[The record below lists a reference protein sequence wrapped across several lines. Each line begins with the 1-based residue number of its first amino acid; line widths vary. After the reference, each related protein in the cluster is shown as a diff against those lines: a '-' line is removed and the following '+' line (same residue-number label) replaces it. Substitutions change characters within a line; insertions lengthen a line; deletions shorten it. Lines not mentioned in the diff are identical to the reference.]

1 MNFLG
6 VGPAELIVILVVAL
20 IFVGPERLP
29 RLAADIARTIREIR
43 KYTGSL
49 AAEFN
54 EVIQDFEKDTA
65 GDRSQWR
72 EIGEG
77 LTGATKS
84 VTDAIHGAR
93 ADMSGTPADAM
104 PIAAADANGTANFAA
119 KGPAAADATS
129 GANSAGG
136 PVRSTAGVSSEK
148 WISIGEPGSGPVP
161 GDETL
166 YYIFTTQ
173 AINGTSRNELRFS
186 LFDLK
191 QNSGKGL
198 VTKDSVLLFSKST
211 ERITG
216 NAKWLIAHEY
226 GNNTFR
232 AYPISQ
238 AGIGDPVYS
247 AIGSDHSFQYQQN
260 GEGYMKLGARNNL
273 AVALS
278 IPGSSNLIELFHLN
292 DTTGQ
297 ITNYLKI
304 DLNEPNGQVYGVEFS
319 PGGNKIFATVTGN
332 TVVDVKV

>member
-104 PIAAADANGTANFAA
+104 PIAAADANGTASAPPN
-119 KGPAAADATS
+119 GTVAADATG
-129 GANSAGG
+129 GANPAGG

-148 WISIGEPGSGPVP
+148 WISIGEPGSGANGSAAGSVAPSANGASSHDAVP
-161 GDETL
+161 PLATAVPDSTRANGAQADAGAGSVNGAHPETGG
-166 YYIFTTQ
+166 
-173 AINGTSRNELRFS
+173 AE
-186 LFDLK
+186 
-191 QNSGKGL
+191 
-198 VTKDSVLLFSKST
+198 
-211 ERITG
+211 ER
-216 NAKWLIAHEY
+216 
-226 GNNTFR
+226 R
-232 AYPISQ
+232 
-238 AGIGDPVYS
+238 
-247 AIGSDHSFQYQQN
+247 
-260 GEGYMKLGARNNL
+260 
-273 AVALS
+273 
-278 IPGSSNLIELFHLN
+278 
-292 DTTGQ
+292 
-297 ITNYLKI
+297 
-304 DLNEPNGQVYGVEFS
+304 
-319 PGGNKIFATVTGN
+319 
-332 TVVDVKV
+332 

>member
-104 PIAAADANGTANFAA
+104 PIAAADANGTASAPPNGTVAT
-119 KGPAAADATS
+119 DATG
-129 GANSAGG
+129 GANPAGG

-161 GDETL
+161 G
-166 YYIFTTQ
+166 
-173 AINGTSRNELRFS
+173 ANGSAA
-186 LFDLK
+186 
-191 QNSGKGL
+191 G
-198 VTKDSVLLFSKST
+198 SV
-211 ERITG
+211 
-216 NAKWLIAHEY
+216 
-226 GNNTFR
+226 
-232 AYPISQ
+232 
-238 AGIGDPVYS
+238 
-247 AIGSDHSFQYQQN
+247 
-260 GEGYMKLGARNNL
+260 GA
-273 AVALS
+273 S
-278 IPGSSNLIELFHLN
+278 
-292 DTTGQ
+292 
-297 ITNYLKI
+297 
-304 DLNEPNGQVYGVEFS
+304 PNGASSHDAVPPLATAVLDGTRANGAQADAAAGSVNGAHPET
-319 PGGNKIFATVTGN
+319 GGAEERR
-332 TVVDVKV
+332 